1 MKLLKNHK
9 ILFKLTF
16 LILAIIVLFFLTNK
30 FIFNKEKDNFENE
43 SYDPAKAVQQAGQEH
58 AQQEA
63 KEYQQEIS
71 DQCPNGMDD
80 KGYCLENNA
89 KTKNNNPSNYNNKK
103 SCDDAGYI
111 WNNALKTCQFKLG
124 PVLTAENNKNKKQ
137 CENEGNLWNS
147 AKKICENMWP
157 GKNGAG
163 TQCGE
168 NKKWDYN
175 SQRCVN
181 MCPEGMKWDHK
192 KKKCVNKKNNK
203 KKSSDDSSDDST
215 DDSSNDS
222 SDDISNDWNDLKSN
236 LANFFKQSNNGNTEN
251 SNKHNGN
258 NKHYYT
264 DPVTGKKT
272 FAGSY
277 PASAAKQRH
286 EIPPGDENL
295 YILKSQI
302 VPPVCPACPPVI
314 QGSGCP
320 ELNAKCPPCPA
331 PKPVPPC
338 PPCERCPEPQF
349 QCKKV
354 PDYSNVISGNL
365 PRPLLNDF
373 SQF

>member
-1 MKLLKNHK
+1 MKLLKNFP
-9 ILFKLTF
+9 ILSKLTF
-16 LILAIIVLFFLTNK
+16 LIIAIFAIFFLTTK
-30 FIFNKEKDNFENE
+30 FMFTKQKDNFENE
-43 SYDPAKAVQQAGQEH
+43 TNHPSQEVQKAGQEY
-58 AQQEA
+58 AMSEA
-63 KEYQQEIS
+63 KQYQQQIS
-71 DQCPNGMDD
+71 DQCSYGMDD

-89 KTKNNNPSNYNNKK
+89 KTKNTNPSDYNNKK
-103 SCDDAGYI
+103 SCDDAGFI
-111 WNNALKTCQFKLG
+111 WNNALKTCQKKLG
-124 PVLTAENNKNKKQ
+124 PGGIPESDDENKKK
-137 CENEGNLWNS
+137 CEKDGYLWNS
-147 AKKICENMWP
+147 AKKICENM
-157 GKNGAG
+157 
-163 TQCGE
+163 
-168 NKKWDYN
+168 
-175 SQRCVN
+175 
-181 MCPEGMKWDHK
+181 CPEGMEWDHK
-192 KKKCVNKKNNK
+192 KKRCVNKKK
-203 KKSSDDSSDDST
+203 SHHHSRDDESSDDD
-215 DDSSNDS
+215 
-222 SDDISNDWNDLKSN
+222 SNDWKEFKSN
-236 LANFFKQSNNGNTEN
+236 LVNFFKQVNNNSQEN
-251 SNKHNGN
+251 SKKHNGN

-354 PDYSNVISGNL
+354 PDYSNIISGNL